1 MDENHDAVLIYTR
14 ACLAQKQKNYEQ
26 AIADF
31 ARVLELDPSF
41 YNAAYAKASCES
53 IIGRYEDAIETY
65 NLAFAKDNDSPAQA
79 HLALSSCRSS
89 SRRGSP
95 ELHLRHAA
103 SRKRLLQH
111 QYQQEAGSHNF
122 SLHPMEIIPDLLSNQ
137 NNHFN
142 YSTQQPNDAQIM
154 PTLIVPSDILEQD
167 QLDRVELFE
176 EARNAAG
183 GVATKMDEFQRSQ

>member
-95 ELHLRHAA
+95 EIHLRHAV
-103 SRKRLLQH
+103 SRKHLLKQ
-111 QYQQEAGSHNF
+111 
-122 SLHPMEIIPDLLSNQ
+122 
-137 NNHFN
+137 
-142 YSTQQPNDAQIM
+142 
-154 PTLIVPSDILEQD
+154 
-167 QLDRVELFE
+167 
-176 EARNAAG
+176 
-183 GVATKMDEFQRSQ
+183 